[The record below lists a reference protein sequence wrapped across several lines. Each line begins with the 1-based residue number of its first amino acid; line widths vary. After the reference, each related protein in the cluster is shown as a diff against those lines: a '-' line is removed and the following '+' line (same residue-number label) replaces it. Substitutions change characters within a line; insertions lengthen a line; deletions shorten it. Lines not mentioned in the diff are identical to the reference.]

1 MPIYELGD
9 LTDIRTGQAFPGK
22 LEDDP
27 EGDYF
32 VANSRAV
39 TEENSLD
46 AEGLV
51 RMSSKTVKPFKCLE
65 RNDVLLTAKGSKRRA
80 VLFDLMLEPVVA
92 SSFFLI
98 LKAVSPELNPAY
110 LAWFLNHPNIRKQL
124 ATIASG
130 ATVAHLSIK
139 RVSRFEIK
147 LPVKEIQN
155 KIVRCA
161 YLAAQEQHI
170 LKELNAKKKAYWDKT
185 LIQLVESST

>member
-1 MPIYELGD
+1 MPVYELGD
-9 LTDIRTGQAFPGK
+9 LTEIRTGQAFPGK

-27 EGDYF
+27 DGDYF
-32 VANSRAV
+32 VANSRAM

-46 AEGLV
+46 AKGLV

-65 RNDVLLTAKGSKRRA
+65 RNDVLLTAKGNKQRA

-98 LKAVSPELNPAY
+98 LKVLSPELNPAY
-110 LAWFLNHPNIRKQL
+110 LAWFLNHPSIQKQL
-124 ATIASG
+124 STIAIG
-130 ATVAHLSIK
+130 ATVAHLSKK
-139 RVSRFEIK
+139 RVMKLEIK
-147 LPVKEIQN
+147 LPIKEIQN

-161 YLAAQEQHI
+161 SLAAEEQRI
-170 LKELNAKKKAYWDKT
+170 LTELNAKKKAYWDET